1 MENEGAYLK
10 FKLALGLAALLVG
23 LWAANMAMFN
33 WVEQTNKPYVLGAYA
48 RYMCA
53 YGGFAAMIFGAML
66 INEFLIYKN
75 ALKRRNN
82 EKQKIGWFY
91 PRGKTRAE
99 KLTNQRKANVGHTIM
114 VVSLTILLLVL
125 LIAIVAGA
133 VSYTAT
139 VTMIPNFPAFI
150 YYRSNSG
157 AYLLASCKE
166 RAWNGFYWSSEREL
180 PSSGSSIRYVRV
192 SNCPSQQRP
201 NEKVVVTLSDDGYLD
216 AYVWNGS
223 FWLTANNIA
232 YSGTANAY
240 RCFDITYEKTSGRAL
255 LAYSRGTTTN
265 EIGYKIWNGTAW
277 SSEQLLDLPYTTGI
291 VRWISLA
298 SKPTNNTNEIA
309 MIYLDANADVCGYV
323 WTGSE
328 WNLMDATAVWDA
340 NAATATRECISVAY
354 EQKSGRAMFIWGG
367 STRTNNYYRL
377 WNGTTLSP
385 ITLLNIPTQGGTTR
399 WAKLKSD
406 PTSNGLLYM
415 AIDGGYDLNTA
426 YWNGDQWTVHGEHD
440 DNVDANAQRCAD
452 FEWEPTGNKGLLVWG
467 TTSGSLSF
475 KIFTAPSTWNAP
487 STITA
492 SGTHPWIQLKRNMDS
507 TSNIKILGAMLNN
520 NFNLGALKWDGTT
533 LTNPGDSA
541 FTMNTNTIAYECFEI
556 TFN

>member
-1 MENEGAYLK
+1 MEDESTYLK
-10 FKLALGLAALLVG
+10 FKFALGFVTLLIG

-33 WVEQTNKPYVLGAYA
+33 WVEQTNQPYMLGAYA

-53 YGGFAAMIFGAML
+53 YGGFAAIIFGAML

-75 ALKRRNN
+75 ALKRKNVK
-82 EKQKIGWFY
+82 KQEIEGFY
-91 PRGKTRAE
+91 PHGKTKAE
-99 KLTNQRKANVGHTIM
+99 TLTNQRKTDMGHTIM
-114 VVSLTILLLVL
+114 IVSIAILLFML
-125 LIAIVAGA
+125 LITIAAGT
-133 VSYTAT
+133 VSYIAT
-139 VTMIPNFPAFI
+139 VVVMPRVPAFI

-166 RAWNGFYWSSEREL
+166 RAWNGSSWSSEREL
-180 PSSGSSIRYVRV
+180 PSSGSNIRYVRV
-192 SNCPSQQRP
+192 ANCPSQQRP

-216 AYVWNGS
+216 VYVWNGS
-223 FWLTANNIA
+223 SWLTANNIA

-255 LAYSRGTTTN
+255 LVYSRGTTTN

-277 SSEQLLDLPYTTGI
+277 SPEQLLDLPYTTGI
-291 VRWISLA
+291 VGWISLA
-298 SKPTNNTNEIA
+298 SKPTNNANEIA
-309 MIYLDANADVCGYV
+309 MIYLDANADVHGYV

-328 WNLMDATAVWDA
+328 WNLMGATAVWDA
-340 NAATATRECISVAY
+340 NAATSTRECIAVTY
-354 EQKSGRAMFIWGG
+354 EQKLGRAMFIWG
-367 STRTNNYYRL
+367 SATRTNNYYRL

-385 ITLLNIPTQGGTTR
+385 ITILNIPTQGGTTR
-399 WAKLKSD
+399 WATLKSD

-426 YWNGDQWTVHGEHD
+426 YWNGNEWIIHTEHD
-440 DNVDANAQRCAD
+440 NNVDANSQRCAD

-467 TTSGSLSF
+467 TTSSSLSF
-475 KIFTAPSTWNAP
+475 KTFTTPSTWSAT

-492 SGTHPWIQLKRNMDS
+492 SGTHPWIQLKRNTDS

-520 NFNLGALKWDGTT
+520 NFNLGALKWNGTT
-533 LTNPGDSA
+533 LTNLGDSA
-541 FTMNTNTIAYECFEI
+541 FTSNTNTIAYECFEI